1 MRRTKRIQ
9 SGLGMLEIMITLFL
23 VSLGLLVVMA
33 SFVAISK
40 SGKYSERMNTATT
53 LARMEME
60 RVRNKTYDNIRSSE
74 GVYSE
79 YPDYPDFRH
88 SVVVRDV
95 GTAKEVVLR
104 IYFEHD
110 RRRAELRTYMA
121 NM

>member
-1 MRRTKRIQ
+1 MRRAKRLQ

-23 VSLGLLVVMA
+23 VMLGLLVVMA

-60 RVRNKTYDNIRSSE
+60 KVRNQPYANIQPVT
-74 GVYSE
+74 GAYNE
-79 YPDYPDFRH
+79 YPDHPDFRH
-88 SVVVRDV
+88 QVEVHDV
-95 GTAKEVVLR
+95 GTVKEIVLK

-110 RRRAELRTYMA
+110 RRRAELRTYVA
-121 NM
+121 NL